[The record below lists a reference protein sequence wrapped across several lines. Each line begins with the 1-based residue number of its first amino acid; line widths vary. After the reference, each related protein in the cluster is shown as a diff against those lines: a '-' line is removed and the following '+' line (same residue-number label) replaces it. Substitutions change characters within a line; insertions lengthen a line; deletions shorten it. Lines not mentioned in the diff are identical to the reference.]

1 MKPELYVV
9 LIAGILISAVQR
21 SYYLYKPNTKQ
32 YFPLIFSILVGYL
45 GYMGLL
51 GVIKEIGRNNLEGF
65 ILLSVFL
72 AYQLPLQFFFFEPL
86 CNSMMMV

>member
-9 LIAGILISAVQR
+9 LIAGILLSAVQR

-65 ILLSVFL
+65 ILLSVFSGIPITFTVL
-72 AYQLPLQFFFFEPL
+72 FLSNL
-86 CNSMMMV
+86 CAIP

>member
-9 LIAGILISAVQR
+9 LIAGILLSAVQR

-72 AYQLPLQFFFFEPL
+72 ACQLPLRLFFFEPL

>member
-9 LIAGILISAVQR
+9 LIVGIFLSVIQR
-21 SYYLYKPNTKQ
+21 SYYLYNPNTKQ
-32 YFPLIFSILVGYL
+32 YVPLIFSVLIGYL
-45 GYMGLL
+45 GYMGLA